1 MSNNLKIK
9 GIVQL
14 LEDGVVVREMENAI
28 MDSPFTDIMD
38 MMRGSAFVAADY
50 ELEYCGV
57 GNDNI
62 AVTTSDTILGNEI
75 KRVLYTNRYRSGF
88 QNIYEFV
95 FLKAD
100 ANDTL
105 KEIGFFLNGNISVD
119 TGKLWS
125 RVLINPPYVKTSA
138 KELTIRRVE
147 TWQK

>member
-1 MSNNLKIK
+1 MSNKIK
-9 GIVQL
+9 IEGLVQI
-14 LEDGVVVREMENAI
+14 LEDGVVVREAKNMI

-38 MMRGSAFVAADY
+38 MMRGTAFTVADY
-50 ELEYCGV
+50 ELEYCAV
-57 GNDNI
+57 GNDDTI
-62 AVTTSDTILGNEI
+62 VTSSDTLLGNEI

-105 KEIGFFLNGNISVD
+105 KEIGFFLNGSITID

>member
-1 MSNNLKIK
+1 MNKEVKIK
-9 GIVQL
+9 GIVQI
-14 LEDGVVVREMENAI
+14 LEDGVVVREMENMI

-38 MMRGSAFVAADY
+38 MMRGTSFVVADY
-50 ELEYCGV
+50 ELEYCAV
-57 GNDNI
+57 GNDN
-62 AVTTSDTILGNEI
+62 ATVTSADTLLGNEI
-75 KRVLYTNRYRSGF
+75 KRVLYANRYRSGF

-105 KEIGFFLNGNISVD
+105 KEIGFFLNGNISID

-125 RVLINPPYVKTSA
+125 RVLINPPYVKTSS